1 MHVLRCF
8 HKLTHF
14 VMYGCGDD
22 ADAAAAGSG
31 GGGSSCLLIHF
42 FLLLLILFS
51 ICDCDVVCKLLWEL
65 LTLK

>member
-1 MHVLRCF
+1 MHVLRCV

-14 VMYGCGDD
+14 VMYGCGNDD
-22 ADAAAAGSG
+22 AGG
-31 GGGSSCLLIHF
+31 GGGSSCLLVHF
-42 FLLLLILFS
+42 FLLLRILFS